1 MVVIMNKIANHPL
14 GILECERSFRPDG
27 LFFEG
32 AMITF
37 QFTVTLWVIGRA
49 QDVGALP
56 QTDKLIK
63 VFGHELRPIVADN
76 ARASL
81 GINFPCPLDDNLGI
95 GFPHLGADVPGQDG
109 ARSAIE
115 Y

>member
-1 MVVIMNKIANHPL
+1 MVPAGQPIHWGDVANGRMEPDMVVMMNKIANHPL

-56 QTDKLIK
+56 QADK
-63 VFGHELRPIVADN
+63 F
-76 ARASL
+76 
-81 GINFPCPLDDNLGI
+81 LD
-95 GFPHLGADVPGQDG
+95 
-109 ARSAIE
+109 
-115 Y
+115 